1 MRFVLASAILIALA
15 GPTLADEFLANGDFE
30 QAIDVGWRETTNV
43 LAGTHSF
50 DRWDTLGQPSP
61 GYAARVYKYL
71 GFYASLSQTVDVPDA
86 NLLLSFD
93 GRFVIGGGT
102 SISWPV
108 ASFWVRYLNEAGV
121 ELGNTRLYLP
131 SIYATW
137 ASSETVS
144 LHKVEG
150 DGVWHNYSINIAQEL
165 AENLPGVATADVR
178 KVRLDV
184 FAYDSHSCG
193 DGWAEVCVDNISLT
207 AAGIEAD
214 RPVTVKNSGF
224 AAFPNPFTGST
235 EVRFSS
241 PLSSRSPISLY
252 DAAGSLVRT
261 LPAGNSRTL
270 DGSRLKAGVYILRA
284 GNQHLRLVKAAG

>member
-1 MRFVLASAILIALA
+1 LAA
-15 GPTLADEFLANGDFE
+15 EFLVNGDFE
-30 QAIDVGWRETTNV
+30 QTIDVGWHETANV

-50 DRWDTLGQPSP
+50 DRWDSLGQPAP

-71 GFYASLSQTVDVPDA
+71 GYYASLSQTVDVPDA

-131 SIYATW
+131 STYATW

-144 LHKVEG
+144 LRKVES
-150 DGVWHNYSINIAQEL
+150 DGAWHNYSINIAQEL
-165 AENLPGVATADVR
+165 AANLPGVAAADVR

-193 DGWAEVCVDNISLT
+193 DGWAEVCVDNVSLA

-214 RPVTVKNSGF
+214 RPVTVNNSGL
-224 AAFPNPFTGST
+224 AAFPNPFTGSA
-235 EVRFSS
+235 VIRFSS
-241 PLSSRSPISLY
+241 PLPSHSSLRLY

-261 LPAGNSRTL
+261 LPAGSSQTL
-270 DGSRLKAGVYILRA
+270 DGSKLKAGAYMLRA
-284 GNQHLRLVKAAG
+284 GNQHLRLVKATR